1 MAGGASEPLPPAQPE
16 LAPPGSEAGRRP
28 SAPPRRRRAL
38 RLAASLALL
47 LSTAGVVFG
56 WWVWNVFQVR
66 TTNAYVVGNITPVS
80 SDVGGQV
87 VALYADDNMIVAAG
101 APLAQLDP
109 VPFQLEV
116 DRVLADLRNAQA
128 EVRAAAVNV
137 RLVRQDRRALLDG
150 ASARRGEAE
159 RAARAAEVEV
169 QTRGQIHRKEQELLA
184 SQRAQVPGLAAL
196 EENARLYYERFSRL
210 AASGDVP
217 VQDRDNRAAT
227 YREATAKLES
237 LRSDIAASERQVLA
251 SGLQLEEAR
260 VRLEQSRQALSSTDA
275 AVVQA
280 QAAQLQPDIATA
292 QLEALEESGQS
303 GRGGAPHRAAQPEP
317 LPDPGTAGGD
327 RQPAD
332 HPARRDAGGEAAVP
346 EHRPPRLRQRLGR
359 GQSPRGP
366 DATRPGRQP
375 RFDHARRN
383 PRENVSRLGREHLG
397 GHRVCVLALPARQR
411 HGKLRPGRAAPAGAD
426 PVRGGGELPESN
438 PPGDVGDGLHRRDV
452 RRAPRRSRVVIPERR
467 TAWGPRHR
475 SR

>member
-1 MAGGASEPLPPAQPE
+1 M
-16 LAPPGSEAGRRP
+16 
-28 SAPPRRRRAL
+28 
-38 RLAASLALL
+38 LL

-56 WWVWNVFQVR
+56 WWLWNVFQVR

-237 LRSDIAASERQVLA
+237 LRSDIAAGERQVLA
-251 SGLQLEEAR
+251 SDLQLEEAR
-260 VRLEQSRQALSSTDA
+260 VRLEQSRQALNSTDA

-292 QLEALEESGQS
+292 QLEALKSRVNQ
-303 GRGGAPHRAAQPEP
+303 
-317 LPDPGTAGGD
+317 
-327 RQPAD
+327 
-332 HPARRDAGGEAAVP
+332 GEAALRTAQLNLSHCLIRAPQGGIVSRRTIQLGETLAAKQPFLSIVP
-346 EHRPPRLRQRLGR
+346 LDFDNVWVVANLREDQMERVQAGNPAVITLDGI
-359 GQSPRGP
+359 
-366 DATRPGRQP
+366 PG
-375 RFDHARRN
+375 
-383 PRENVSRLGREHLG
+383 ENVSRLGREHLG
-397 GHRVCVLALPARQR
+397 GHRLGVLALPARQR
-411 HGKLRPGRAAPAGAD
+411 HGKLRPRRAAPAGAD

-438 PPGDVGDGLHRRDV
+438 PPGDVGDGLHRRDD
-452 RRAPRRSRVVIPERR
+452 RRAPRRSRVVNPERR

>member
-1 MAGGASEPLPPAQPE
+1 MAGGASEPLRPAQPG
-16 LAPPGSEAGRRP
+16 LAPLGSEAGRRP

-38 RLAASLALL
+38 RLAASLGLL

-56 WWVWNVFQVR
+56 WWVWNVIQVR

-116 DRVLADLRNAQA
+116 DRALADLRNAQA

-184 SQRAQVPGLAAL
+184 SQGAQVPGLAAL
-196 EENARLYYERFSRL
+196 EENARLYYQRFSRL

-237 LRSDIAASERQVLA
+237 LHSDIAASERQVLA

-292 QLEALEESGQS
+292 QLEALKSRVNQ
-303 GRGGAPHRAAQPEP
+303 
-317 LPDPGTAGGD
+317 
-327 RQPAD
+327 
-332 HPARRDAGGEAAVP
+332 GEAALRTAQLNLSHCLIRAPQGGTVSRRTIQLGETLAAKQPFLSIVP
-346 EHRPPRLRQRLGR
+346 LDLDNVWVVANLREDQMDRVQAGNRALITLDGIAEKTFQGWVESTSGGTGSVFSLFPPDNATGNFVRVVQRLPVR
-359 GQSPRGP
+359 IRFAEAENYQNRI
-366 DATRPGRQP
+366 RPGMSATVHIDDRT
-375 RFDHARRN
+375 
-383 PRENVSRLGREHLG
+383 V
-397 GHRVCVLALPARQR
+397 
-411 HGKLRPGRAAPAGAD
+411 
-426 PVRGGGELPESN
+426 
-438 PPGDVGDGLHRRDV
+438 V
-452 RRAPRRSRVVIPERR
+452 RRSDRV
-467 TAWGPRHR
+467 W
-475 SR
+475 

>member
-1 MAGGASEPLPPAQPE
+1 MAGGASEPLRPAQPG
-16 LAPPGSEAGRRP
+16 LAPLGSEAGRRP

-38 RLAASLALL
+38 RLAASLGLL
-47 LSTAGVVFG
+47 LCTAGVVFG

-292 QLEALEESGQS
+292 QLEALKSRVNQ
-303 GRGGAPHRAAQPEP
+303 
-317 LPDPGTAGGD
+317 
-327 RQPAD
+327 
-332 HPARRDAGGEAAVP
+332 GEAALRTAQLNLSHCLIRAPQGGIVSRRTIQLGETLAAKQPFLSIVP
-346 EHRPPRLRQRLGR
+346 LDFDNVWVVANLREDQMDRVQAGNLALITLDGIAEKTFQGWVESTSGGTGSVFSLFPPDNATGNFVRVVQRLPVR
-359 GQSPRGP
+359 IRFAEAENYQNRI
-366 DATRPGRQP
+366 RPGMSATVHI
-375 RFDHARRN
+375 DDTT
-383 PRENVSRLGREHLG
+383 V
-397 GHRVCVLALPARQR
+397 
-411 HGKLRPGRAAPAGAD
+411 
-426 PVRGGGELPESN
+426 
-438 PPGDVGDGLHRRDV
+438 V
-452 RRAPRRSRVVIPERR
+452 RRSDRV
-467 TAWGPRHR
+467 W
-475 SR
+475 